1 VSGAALTSELPL
13 SGLNNPSPRVATTTD
28 GKSHLLYLRSVS
40 PKYWNVMQIPL
51 VLGRFLTAPDRRNM
65 PRVVVINE
73 QFQRDA
79 FGDQNP
85 IGQHL
90 TFNFKERFEKEDYQA
105 VVVGVAGSVH
115 HTSLASAPFR
125 EAYLPLEQSPLLSY
139 DLVART
145 GIEPVAIGR
154 PLREAIWSIDPDQA
168 VGPIRTINEVV
179 DQGLTQPRFRGY
191 LLAVFAGFA
200 LVLAGAGLYGLLSFF
215 VSQRSREIAI
225 RMAVG
230 ASRRSILVLIV
241 SRGFALTAVGLCF
254 GAAISLV
261 LARILSSLLFGI
273 APSDPITFLS
283 AVGAL
288 LVVGLA
294 STYIPARRAVRLD
307 PAESLRSL

>member
-1 VSGAALTSELPL
+1 LLRLQSVNPGFGTASVLTTRLALPSSKYSDGTGARLSAFWREAIDRVQALPGVSGAALTSELPL

-191 LLAVFAGFA
+191 LLAVFA
-200 LVLAGAGLYGLLSFF
+200 
-215 VSQRSREIAI
+215 
-225 RMAVG
+225 
-230 ASRRSILVLIV
+230 
-241 SRGFALTAVGLCF
+241 
-254 GAAISLV
+254 
-261 LARILSSLLFGI
+261 
-273 APSDPITFLS
+273 
-283 AVGAL
+283 
-288 LVVGLA
+288 
-294 STYIPARRAVRLD
+294 
-307 PAESLRSL
+307 